1 MRNYIIGLL
10 TGIFV
15 GALFYATPAPAWYL
29 WIFFLSGSG
38 LAWFGLDV
46 FLGSFEENQP
56 RAAWM
61 GLAMFGGPGFFL
73 LFIVWSLGF

>member
-10 TGIFV
+10 TGILA
-15 GALFYATPAPAWYL
+15 GALFFATPAAPWYF
-29 WIFFLSGSG
+29 WILLLAGSG
-38 LAWFGLDV
+38 LAAFGLDV

-61 GLAMFGGPGFFL
+61 GLALFGGPGAVL
-73 LFIVWSLGF
+73 LAVVCILGL